1 MSKNGAYAGACLA
14 ILSLG
19 GSAFAAEAAKGEAGP
34 GEVQALRAEVKRLA
48 AEVEALKAREAAPA
62 ARPSAAAEPGA
73 VAELAE
79 RVDLVEIQQKDA
91 VVAGDI
97 PGSFRVP
104 GTELSLRLYGFAELS
119 WVHAFGPDS
128 SDIDYSTFP
137 PYLPLDGTAAGRRE
151 NRDYFTA
158 RTSRLG
164 VEAATPTRY
173 GVLGVK
179 LEGDFNNE
187 PRTGNS
193 AQYGG
198 TQHLFTQQSTS
209 SYGFRIR
216 HAYGTFG
223 GLLVG
228 QTWSTFMDVDN
239 YPETVDFN
247 GPTGATF
254 IRQPLIRY
262 TYGTRSSGGFTV
274 ALENPSSY
282 VLDSSDPDTNPEFGL
297 PISSSLSRIPDVVV
311 RWDKGFDWGALS
323 ARAMTQELRFDDGAG
338 REASRRGWGAAASA
352 SFKVLGRDWA
362 ALQVTGGD
370 GVGRYLNYIEG
381 AVYDAATDEIRTE
394 RAAGVVAG
402 YQLRPADWVRV
413 NLVYGATR
421 NFDGDYTR
429 VVKAAGLDAGRFGV
443 NRSVQQL
450 HAGPIFTPV
459 KGVDLGVEGIWAHR
473 KTLAGERGEDLRM
486 NVSLKYYVN

>member
-1 MSKNGAYAGACLA
+1 MTKNGTLAGVCLA

-19 GSAFAAEAAKGEAGP
+19 GSAAAAEAAKAGARP
-34 GEVQALRAEVKRLA
+34 DEVQALQAEVRRLA
-48 AEVEALKAREAAPA
+48 AEVEALKARGAAPA
-62 ARPSAAAEPGA
+62 QPAGPSADA
-73 VAELAE
+73 VAELSD
-79 RVDLVEIQQKDA
+79 RVGLVEIQQKDA

-104 GTELSLRLYGFAELS
+104 GTDVSLRLYGFAELS
-119 WVHAFGPDS
+119 WVHAFEADS

-137 PYLPLDGTAAGRRE
+137 PYLPLDGTPEGRRK
-151 NRDYFTA
+151 NRDYLTA

-164 VEAATPTRY
+164 LEAATPTRF

-187 PRTGNS
+187 PRSGNS

-198 TQHLFTQQSTS
+198 AAHLFTQQATS

-262 TYGTRSSGGFTV
+262 TYGTRSAGGFTV

-282 VLDSSDPDTNPEFGL
+282 VLDSTDTDPGYGL
-297 PISSSLSRIPDVVV
+297 PIASSLSRVPDVVV
-311 RWDKGFDWGALS
+311 RWDKGFEWGALS

-338 REASRRGWGAAASA
+338 LEASRRGWGAAGSA
-352 SFKVLGRDWA
+352 SFKLRGGRDWA

-381 AVYDAATDEIRTE
+381 AIYDAAADEIRTE
-394 RAAGVVAG
+394 RAVGVVAG
-402 YQLRPADWVRV
+402 YQLKPADWVRV
-413 NLVYGATR
+413 NLVYGGTR
-421 NFDGDYTR
+421 NFDGGYTR
-429 VVKAAGLDAGRFGV
+429 VARATGLDAGRFGV
-443 NRSVQQL
+443 NRSVQQVHL
-450 HAGPIFTPV
+450 GPIFTPV